1 MKKIKVIRVGVMN
14 NFNFTE
20 TELNYLHNKFDETD
34 DTVFVNSNSF
44 VTIKNDYPSIITV
57 NPYFTFVE
65 PKGDI
70 SNVCACRI
78 KYIAGAKE
86 FYNEEFYKAVDWCV
100 TNNIKILITFQRFRS
115 HKTLNEYVQDVDKF
129 NFEKGWLRVKKE
141 EKLKAKKLIEA
152 YVSLTK
158 PVIKN
163 ILYFCDFKG
172 VGCSGCNNCIKLV
185 TNKTKTSNYDIY
197 GMNLS
202 CSGDSGKCLFNCP
215 DCFAKKL
222 LAFTKTKTPKCDI
235 VYKNGKQKNKEND

>member
-1 MKKIKVIRVGVMN
+1 MKKIKVVRVGVMN

-20 TELNYLHNKFDETD
+20 TEMNYLHNRFD
-34 DTVFVNSNSF
+34 DTDNVVFVNSNSF
-44 VTIKNDYPSIITV
+44 VTIKNDFPSIITI

-70 SNVCACRI
+70 SNIRACRI

-100 TNNIKILITFQRFRS
+100 ENNIKILITFQRFRS
-115 HKTLNEYVQDVDKF
+115 HKTLNEYVHEINKF
-129 NFEKGWLRVKKE
+129 NFEKGWFRVVKE
-141 EKLKAKKLIEA
+141 EKLKTKKCLEA
-152 YVSLTK
+152 YISSMK
-158 PVIKN
+158 PVTKN
-163 ILYFCDFKG
+163 ILHFCDFKG